1 MFYSDVLLSKTGPLA
16 RVWLSANLE
25 RKLSK
30 THILQSNIQNSV
42 EEIVKHDQAPMALRL
57 SGQLLL
63 GVVRIYSRKT
73 RYLLEDCNESLMKI
87 KMAFRPGNV
96 DLPAGAISHTSAQL
110 TLPDAITEMDLLLPD
125 PTLEFDLGN
134 LLDDLPAQ
142 PGHQRKN
149 ADITLDSGSFIS
161 SMGQAR
167 AYDQEEDLQLEE
179 DLLDIDIGEDR
190 DIGVENL
197 LGGSDSMEIGR
208 DAPLARDIAEDLF
221 DQSRMSLDLG
231 LDTPKRQLSVA
242 PALEEELDLGL
253 DDPMDFGRG
262 GMDIDFEGDTTVQPP
277 AEVTPVPEAQKTI
290 EPTPAPS
297 EVVQEPEAEVAAA
310 TPKPAAREA
319 SPASTARPNESRQ
332 ATVEPVGEPNDTTFQ
347 MDAEDLRMPSE
358 EVETAHARAPNPRK
372 RKLIIDAIT
381 NLKTSDIR
389 QQQEDRSNIVKQP
402 TFMPRDPTLLALV
415 SLAKTGGLARSV
427 FFPKN
432 IAPELANLLSPAFVK
447 QQADLKRKR
456 EAVAGVEEEVEGKRP
471 SPPKVARLELDAE
484 EEMEE
489 EQPLEFQQEEEIQD
503 EMMELPQDLEIP
515 MMPVEV
521 DESFAPRREAT
532 ASPVPEIL
540 PQGEITAEEYASLDL
555 PPAQEEVDVPHVISR
570 ETRHAVHI
578 LREQFTEPKSGSKK
592 SDKKTVHFHQLLP
605 PKQTTKSDAT
615 KMFFEVLVLA
625 TKDAVEVHQAK
636 GFGDIEIRQKKGLWG
651 AWAEE
656 KDSQQVADEEEQ
668 ARDEEEGGERRQLNL
683 AVGTGRA

>member
-167 AYDQEEDLQLEE
+167 AYDHDEDLQLEE

-231 LDTPKRQLSVA
+231 LDTPKRQLS
-242 PALEEELDLGL
+242 
-253 DDPMDFGRG
+253 
-262 GMDIDFEGDTTVQPP
+262 
-277 AEVTPVPEAQKTI
+277 
-290 EPTPAPS
+290 
-297 EVVQEPEAEVAAA
+297 EPEAEAAAAA

-319 SPASTARPNESRQ
+319 SPASTARPSESRQ
-332 ATVEPVGEPNDTTFQ
+332 ATLEPAAEPNDTTFQ

-358 EVETAHARAPNPRK
+358 EVETAHARATNPRK

-456 EAVAGVEEEVEGKRP
+456 DAVAGVEEEVEGKRP
-471 SPPKVARLELDAE
+471 SPPKVARLELDEE

-503 EMMELPQDLEIP
+503 EMMEFPQDLEIP
-515 MMPVEV
+515 MMPEEV
-521 DESFAPRREAT
+521 DESFAPRQT
-532 ASPVPEIL
+532 
-540 PQGEITAEEYASLDL
+540 
-555 PPAQEEVDVPHVISR
+555 DVPHVISR
-570 ETRHAVHI
+570 ETRHAVHV
-578 LREQFTEPKSGSKK
+578 LREQFSEPKSGSKK

-636 GFGDIEIRQKKGLWG
+636 GFGGIEIRQKKGLWG